1 MKQVVRIVKKGKR
14 QKLKYVTSGDALGD
28 RFETLTGPI
37 NSKHE
42 LISMMLPSAVKAF
55 FAELEGEVKELCGDR
70 YEHDKSFSR
79 WGKQSGSIVLGNQQ
93 VAIKKPRVRDA
104 KNNREV
110 DLKTYER
117 FQDPRQF
124 DEAVF
129 TDGIRHVS
137 QRDYEK
143 GVKKIVNSFGFSK
156 SSVSRRW
163 IEATKEKLDE
173 LMTRDLKPLKIKAV
187 FLDGKRFK
195 TQGVIV
201 ALGIGETAHKSVL
214 GLYQAS
220 TENSEACLKLLNDLE
235 SRGLASEGLI
245 FIVDGGSG
253 LNKALNEKYNCD
265 DPLTRK
271 AVRIRCHVHKWW
283 NLEDILGD
291 QSKEIKSL
299 FWSLRECKD
308 MAEAR
313 RVAEQIEN
321 ILGRMN
327 KSALKN
333 FQDVKDDLLVIHSLN
348 MSQKLKRFFSTTNP
362 IESLNSLLE
371 EDLRRVK
378 RWKDSGHFQRWF
390 ATSALH
396 SERRM
401 RRIHG
406 YSQLAAVW
414 IRLRDFLPKPVS
426 TQEDVGQ
433 GVAG

>member
-1 MKQVVRIVKKGKR
+1 MKKVLKVVRRGKR

-28 RFETLTGPI
+28 RFEGMTGPI
-37 NSKHE
+37 DSRHE

-70 YEHDKSFSR
+70 YEHDGNFSR
-79 WGKQSGSIVLGNQQ
+79 WGKQNGSIVLGNQQ

-104 KNNREV
+104 EKNCEV

-117 FQDPRQF
+117 FQDPSHF

-129 TDGIRHVS
+129 TDGMRHVS
-137 QRDYEK
+137 QRDYKK
-143 GVKKIVNSFGFSK
+143 GIKKIASSFGFSK
-156 SSVSRRW
+156 SAVSKRW
-163 IEATKEKLDE
+163 INATKEKLDE
-173 LMTRDLKPLKIKAV
+173 LMKRDLKPLKIKAV
-187 FLDGKRFK
+187 FIDGKRFK
-195 TQGVIV
+195 SHGVIV
-201 ALGIGETAHKSVL
+201 ALGVNEAGHKFVL
-214 GLYQAS
+214 GLYQAN

-235 SRGLASEGLI
+235 ARGLPADGLI

-265 DPLTRK
+265 DELKRR
-271 AVRIRCHVHKWW
+271 AIRIRCHVHKWW
-283 NLEDILGD
+283 NLEEILGD
-291 QSKEIKSL
+291 KAIEIKSL
-299 FWSLRECKD
+299 FWSLREAMD

-321 ILGRMN
+321 ILERIN

-333 FQDVKDDLLVIHSLN
+333 FRDVKGDLLVIHSLN
-348 MSQKLKRFFSTTNP
+348 MSQKLKKFFSTTNP

-378 RWKDSGHFQRWF
+378 NWKHSDHFQRWF

-396 SERRM
+396 SEKRM

-406 YSQLAAVW
+406 YNQIAAVW
-414 IRLRDFLPKPVS
+414 IRVREFLPKPTS
-426 TQEDVGQ
+426 TQEETGQ
-433 GVAG
+433 GVA